1 MKAKPYNIKRLL
13 SKAYFKYYNVIS
25 LNKNLVFS
33 GIVGLTFS
41 IIVSH
46 YLIDYAVDPIVNS
59 ALTVTVG
66 FIAYKTIFALL
77 FHNDNKKNYTKRLSG
92 KHNFKLI
99 KHIWIRIIVV
109 SSVFDSINN
118 ITRFVLMIQLLNSNY
133 SAIESTTISS
143 AIASLISYV
152 SINLVVKYTRLYYLK
167 K

>member
-1 MKAKPYNIKRLL
+1 VKAKPYNIKRLL
-13 SKAYFKYYNVIS
+13 LKTYFRYYNVIT
-25 LNKNLVFS
+25 LNKNLVIS
-33 GIVGLTFS
+33 GIVGLAFS
-41 IIVSH
+41 IIISH
-46 YLIDYAVDPIVNS
+46 LLVDYAVDPVINS

-77 FHNDNKKNYTKRLSG
+77 FHNDNKKNYTRKLSG
-92 KHNFKLI
+92 KYSFRLLR
-99 KHIWIRIIVV
+99 HIWIRIILV

-118 ITRFVLMIQLLNSNY
+118 VTRFILMIQLLNSNY

-143 AIASLISYV
+143 VIASLISYI

>member
-1 MKAKPYNIKRLL
+1 MKAKPFNIKRLL
-13 SKAYFKYYNVIS
+13 SKAYFRYYNIIS
-25 LNKNLVFS
+25 LNKNLVIS
-33 GIVGLTFS
+33 GVVGLAFS
-41 IIVSH
+41 IIISH
-46 YLIDYAVDPIVNS
+46 FLVNYAVDPIINS

-77 FHNDNKKNYTKRLSG
+77 FHNDNKKNYSRKLSG
-92 KHNFKLI
+92 KYNFRLL
-99 KHIWIRIIVV
+99 KHIWIRIILV

-118 ITRFVLMIQLLNSNY
+118 VTRFVLMIQLLNLNY

-143 AIASLISYV
+143 AFASLISYI